1 MARQWTALRKS
12 RLILGAALVGLGIFM
27 LYENFTIAAG
37 WLSHAFGANSE
48 ALGIVPALIWAIS
61 QWMPTHA
68 ANQHFLHHILTS
80 SWPLLLVILGTVLT
94 SETVLEGTELQS
106 KNWSP
111 LALATARST
120 SKFRS
125 YYQSSSL
132 PLDMRQNRISE

>member
-1 MARQWTALRKS
+1 MARQWTALRNS

-27 LYENFTIAAG
+27 LYENLTIAAG
-37 WLSHAFGANSE
+37 WLSHAFGADSD
-48 ALGIVPALIWAIS
+48 ALGIVPALMWAIS

-68 ANQHFLHHILTS
+68 ANQHFLHHILMS

-94 SETVLEGTELQS
+94 RETVPEGTALPS
-106 KNWSP
+106 INWS
-111 LALATARST
+111 AIDLATMRST